1 MHCDGIRHF
10 SCLAILIWI
19 GTCCAQ
25 NGMIPEPHL
34 IIIGPVG
41 VGKSSLANV
50 LIGQP
55 PDCDDCTF
63 AVCPGGSSC
72 TKETKYAVGKWTGIE
87 DKEFT
92 IVDTPGFGDSEG
104 DDNMLINEMVDTL
117 KNVIKTANG
126 FLLVFNGA
134 VDRFDEGSTKMIR

>member
-1 MHCDGIRHF
+1 MHCDGIKHF

-55 PDCDDCTF
+55 PDCDNCTF
-63 AVCPGGSSC
+63 TVCGDDVC
-72 TKETKYAVGKWTGIE
+72 TKETKYAVGKWKGNA
-87 DKEFT
+87 DQEFT
-92 IVDTPGFGDSEG
+92 IVDTPGFGDSDM
-104 DDNMLINEMVDTL
+104 DDNMLIDEMVDTF
-117 KNVIKTANG
+117 KNYLKTANG
-126 FLLVFNGA
+126 FLLVFHGND
-134 VDRFDEGSTKMIR
+134 DRFNEGATQMIR